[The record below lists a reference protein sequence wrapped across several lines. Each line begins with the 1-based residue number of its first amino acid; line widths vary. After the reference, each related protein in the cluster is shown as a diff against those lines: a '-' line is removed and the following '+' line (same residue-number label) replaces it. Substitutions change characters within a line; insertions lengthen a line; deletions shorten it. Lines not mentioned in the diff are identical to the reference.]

1 MVHRTYTCRGVL
13 PLLSSE
19 LQVMFKDI
27 KISGVSAFFQVLVIL
42 YNNLFKI
49 SMICFVLIMN
59 TSIQQVSNEN
69 KSVTFFTNDEQETYA
84 WAQSIEDTIR
94 YYYMSITWISSTFLL
109 RRLTMIFNHLR
120 TENCKSH
127 LLHLLFLQLH
137 LNWGYHQPEEMNQ
150 KIQNHSICL

>member
-94 YYYMSITWISSTFLL
+94 YYYV
-109 RRLTMIFNHLR
+109 NY
-120 TENCKSH
+120 
-127 LLHLLFLQLH
+127 
-137 LNWGYHQPEEMNQ
+137 LNFIHILAKKTYNDF
-150 KIQNHSICL
+150 